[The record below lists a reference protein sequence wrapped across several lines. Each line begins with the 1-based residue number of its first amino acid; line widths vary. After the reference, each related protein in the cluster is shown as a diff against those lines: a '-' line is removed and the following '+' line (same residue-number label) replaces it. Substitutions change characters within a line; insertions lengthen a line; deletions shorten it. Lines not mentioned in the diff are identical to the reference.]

1 MPDKIF
7 PRGRGALFFLVLL
20 AHVLFVPAISW
31 PSVLLAGLISLGLS
45 MLWLAAAK
53 RWQFQDFWTLLRRVP
68 NWAKKAIG
76 VGLIL
81 FAAWV
86 AVRTAWDSARFL
98 YDTALPE
105 WSPWAGMIVLVVLC
119 WLIASRG
126 APALCLWAVPMA
138 WLAGGI
144 IVLSLVLSL
153 PDWQFDPSL
162 GVFSLGGLLRPLRMI
177 LPVTVLALLFTGYG
191 EQLPQ
196 SGSVLVGTGCAAV
209 LAGLT
214 VLRAGAV
221 LGAAGARTISYAV
234 YEAAGVF
241 ETGILQR
248 SEVIFGAA
256 FAICMLARIALAC
269 CVIRRA
275 WQLLKEA
282 K

>member
-31 PSVLLAGLISLGLS
+31 PSVLLAGLIALGLS

-81 FAAWV
+81 FAAWF

-105 WSPWAGMIVLVVLC
+105 WSPWAGAIVLLVLC

-177 LPVTVLALLFTGYG
+177 LPVTVLALLFTGYD

-196 SGSVLVGTGCAAV
+196 SGSVLVGTSCAAV

-248 SEVIFGAA
+248 SEVILGAA

-269 CVIRRA
+269 CVIRRG
-275 WQLLKEA
+275 WQLLREA

>member
-31 PSVLLAGLISLGLS
+31 VSVLLAGLCVLGLS
-45 MLWLAAAK
+45 MLWLAAARK
-53 RWQFQDFWTLLRRVP
+53 WQFEDFWTLLRRVP
-68 NWAKKAIG
+68 GWGKKAIG
-76 VGLIL
+76 VILIL
-81 FAAWV
+81 FAGWI
-86 AVRTAWDSARFL
+86 AVRTAWQSAVFL
-98 YDTALPE
+98 YDTSLPD
-105 WSPWAGMIVLVVLC
+105 WSPWAGTIVLLVLC
-119 WLIASRG
+119 WLIARRG

-144 IVLSLVLSL
+144 LVLSLVLSL
-153 PDWQFDPSL
+153 PDWQFDPAL
-162 GVFSLGGLLRPLRMI
+162 GVFSVGGLLRPLGMI
-177 LPVTVLALLFTGYG
+177 LPAAVLALLFTGYD

-196 SGSVLVGTGCAAV
+196 QDAVLIGTGSAAV

-248 SEVIFGAA
+248 SEVIVGAA
-256 FAICMLARIALAC
+256 FGICMLARIALAC

-275 WQLLKEA
+275 WQMLREA
-282 K
+282 